1 LLREAALAVA
11 AAATISSL
19 LAWNGPPGGDLAAHV
34 YQRSLFLQ
42 HGFVLWNNLWY
53 AGRYSFV
60 TYSLLYYPLAGLLGI
75 RLLAVATITVATLA
89 FAVIVARQWGPAAR
103 WSSRT
108 FGVVWAG
115 LILTAAFP
123 FALGAALAL
132 LAVWAIQAGRIGRFA
147 VLAPLVLA
155 ASPVAF
161 LLLTIAL
168 TAFAIGKRLSSVVRA
183 GVVVVMTCWL
193 AEAALYRLFGGDGR
207 YPFSFTELVAALTFC
222 AVATALSWRVASA
235 ESIRWLF
242 PVYAGA
248 CALTYLV
255 PSGVGENVARLR
267 YLAIPIAVLVLTFRR
282 WRPLPLCVTALA
294 GAIAWNTSP
303 LVASFLSGSS
313 DPSSGAAY
321 WAPAVDYLHQHL
333 GRDYRV
339 EAVDTQGHWEAYYL
353 PRARIP
359 IVRGWFR
366 QDDFPENA
374 LLYAPL
380 NQRSY
385 LRWLHALGVRY
396 VLLTDTPPDY
406 SAIREAALL
415 REIPSLFHVVFR
427 SAHTLIYAVPSPE
440 PLLTGPARPTLAA
453 LTDTVMTFKLHAR
466 GIYRIAVRYSRY
478 WQPSLGCL
486 RRDSDGMMLLTVP
499 RSGTALLRF
508 SVSLDAVVGAVT
520 GGDMTCAG
528 RATTAAT
535 SLRKNSSLKRAS
547 NVSRLVRP

>member
-1 LLREAALAVA
+1 VLREAALAVA

-19 LAWNGPPGGDLAAHV
+19 LAWDGPPGGDLAAHV

-42 HGFVLWNNLWY
+42 HGFVFWNNLWY

-60 TYSLLYYPLAGLLGI
+60 TYSLLYYPLAALLGI
-75 RLLAVATITVATLA
+75 RLLAVATIAVATLA

-168 TAFAIGKRLSSVVRA
+168 TAFAIGKRLSSGVRVGV
-183 GVVVVMTCWL
+183 GVVTICWL
-193 AEAALYRLFGGDGR
+193 AEATLYRIFGGDGR
-207 YPFSFTELVAALTFC
+207 YPFSFTELVAAVTFC
-222 AVATALSWRVASA
+222 AGATALSWRVAGA

-242 PVYAGA
+242 PVYASA
-248 CALTYLV
+248 CVLSYVV
-255 PSGVGENVARLR
+255 PSGIGENVARLR
-267 YLAIPIAVLVLTFRR
+267 YLAIPIAVLVLTFRH
-282 WRPLPLCVTALA
+282 WRPLPLCVAALA
-294 GAIAWNTSP
+294 GAIAWNISP

-313 DPSSGAAY
+313 DPSSGVAY
-321 WAPAVDYLHQHL
+321 WRPAVNYLHEHL

-374 LLYAPL
+374 VLYSPL
-380 NQRSY
+380 NELSY
-385 LRWLHALGVRY
+385 LNWIHALGVRY
-396 VLLTDTPPDY
+396 ILLTDRTPDY
-406 SAIREAALL
+406 SARGEAALV
-415 REIPSLFHVVFR
+415 RETPSLFHIVFR

-440 PLLTGPARPTLAA
+440 PLLTGPARPTLVAFSDTLMA
-453 LTDTVMTFKLHAR
+453 LKLNAR
-466 GIYRIAVRYSRY
+466 GTYRIAVRYSRY

-486 RRDSDGMMLLTVP
+486 RRGSDGMMLLTVP
-499 RSGTALLRF
+499 KSGTISLRF
-508 SVSLDAVVGAVT
+508 ALSFDAVVGAVT
-520 GGDMTCAG
+520 GGDTTCSS
-528 RATTAAT
+528 RATTRQPH
-535 SLRKNSSLKRAS
+535 SEM
-547 NVSRLVRP
+547 VRR